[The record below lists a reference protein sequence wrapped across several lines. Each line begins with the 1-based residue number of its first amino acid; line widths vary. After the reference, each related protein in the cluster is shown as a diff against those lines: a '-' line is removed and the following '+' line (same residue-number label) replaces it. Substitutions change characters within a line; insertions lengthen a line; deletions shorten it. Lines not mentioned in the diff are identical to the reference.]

1 MTKEEAREQL
11 ERAKHDAE
19 QRDAATNPRSP
30 HKLDEHGRAIQEAI
44 EEAYRR
50 KLEDSRYRI

>member
-19 QRDAATNPRSP
+19 QRE
-30 HKLDEHGRAIQEAI
+30 EHRQVEGAELPADVVTVR
-44 EEAYRR
+44 
-50 KLEDSRYRI
+50 